1 GFILKEKSVDMK
13 TKINNVKK
21 IFNWS
26 REQIICLV
34 LVFIE
39 LKLIESNNSVLTI
52 NFNYETISLETA
64 NNYHRELEEERV
76 EVQLYYYVLNELK
89 VTLFGNMMQDNENN
103 LEEITHES

>member
-1 GFILKEKSVDMK
+1 ILKEKSVDMK
-13 TKINNVKK
+13 TKINNDKK

-26 REQIICLV
+26 REQIIFIV

-52 NFNYETISLETA
+52 HFNYKKKSLETTH
-64 NNYHRELEEERV
+64 NYQKEIKKEQV
-76 EVQLYYYVLNELK
+76 KVQLYYSGLDELK
-89 VTLFGNMMQDNENN
+89 ATLFGNMMQDNENN